1 MKKETNYK
9 LLFLGYNK
17 SKTTLINF
25 LKKEKILVTHLS
37 RQITFKDL
45 KDIDLV
51 ISFGY
56 KKILNKTL
64 LKKLKRPAINLHISY
79 LPYNRGA
86 HPNFWSFIDNTP
98 KGVSI
103 HEIDPGIDTGKIIFR
118 QKLQINPYK
127 KNFSTFKKTHT
138 YLINQVEKLFI
149 KKFKKILT
157 KKYKSFKQKGKNTY
171 HLKSNLPV
179 ELKNWNTN
187 IIKFKKSYIKNHFNK

>member
-1 MKKETNYK
+1 MKKGINYK
-9 LLFLGYNK
+9 FLFLGYNK

-118 QKLQINPYK
+118 KKVKINPYR
-127 KNFSTFKKTHT
+127 KNLSTFKKTHA

-171 HLKSNLPV
+171 HLKSNLPA

-187 IIKFKKSYIKNHFNK
+187 IIKFKKQYIKNI

>member
-37 RQITFKDL
+37 RQITLKDL

-56 KKILNKTL
+56 KKILNKAL

-103 HEIDPGIDTGKIIFR
+103 HEIDSGIDTGKIIFR
-118 QKLQINPYK
+118 QKIKINPYK
-127 KNFSTFKKTHT
+127 KTFQ
-138 YLINQVEKLFI
+138 L
-149 KKFKKILT
+149 
-157 KKYKSFKQKGKNTY
+157 
-171 HLKSNLPV
+171 
-179 ELKNWNTN
+179 LKNSRL
-187 IIKFKKSYIKNHFNK
+187 FDKSSRKTFY

>member
-9 LLFLGYNK
+9 FLFLGYNK
-17 SKTTLINF
+17 SKTKLINF

-37 RQITFKDL
+37 RQITLKDL
-45 KDIDLV
+45 KDIDLI

-118 QKLQINPYK
+118 KKIKINPYK
-127 KNFSTFKKTHT
+127 KNFSTFKKTHA

-187 IIKFKKSYIKNHFNK
+187 IIKYKKQYIKNYLYK